1 MIASMFSFH
10 RAAAALALA
19 LCSSLAA
26 ADTFF
31 SVSIDT
37 AGFGAGGWLDMQF
50 NPNGGL
56 FTPAATATVTNF
68 AGFDPAAAA
77 YREGDVTGSLQSGY
91 VFGNGSYWND
101 LFHAVNYG
109 SVLSFTVTF
118 AGDAELTG
126 NVGQSLFTVAAYAAD
141 EVTPLGVS
149 GGDSLLAITWTP
161 STTAGMAGSAGA
173 VSYSA
178 VAAVSVVPE
187 PSSWLML
194 GIGAMLVAGAVR
206 RRQA

>member
-1 MIASMFSFH
+1 MTAFPFFLRH
-10 RAAAALALA
+10 AAALALA

-26 ADTFF
+26 ADTSFN
-31 SVSIDT
+31 VSIDT
-37 AGFGAGGWLDMQF
+37 AGFGASGWLDLQF

-56 FTPAATATVTNF
+56 FTPAATAMVTNF
-68 AGFDPAAAA
+68 TGFDAAATA
-77 YREGDVTGSLQSGY
+77 YSEGNVTGSLQSGY
-91 VFGNGSYWND
+91 VFGNSTYYND

-126 NVGQSLFTVAAYAAD
+126 NFGQSQFTVAAYAAD
-141 EVTPLGVS
+141 EVTPLGVAS
-149 GGDSLLAITWTP
+149 GDSLLAITWTP
-161 STTAGMAGSAGA
+161 AAVAGMAGNADA

-178 VAAVSVVPE
+178 AAAVSAVPE
-187 PSSWLML
+187 PPSLLML
-194 GIGAMLVAGAVR
+194 GMGAMLVAGVAAR